1 MVERS
6 KKPSAIPLSPSVPT
20 PRVEFTHDNERI
32 TATLTTGESVEILL
46 YGATV
51 ISWKSHDRENLFLSE
66 KSRLDGSKPVRGGIP
81 LVFPLFGPP
90 PSSGPLS
97 SLSQHGFAR
106 NARWEF
112 LNTSTS
118 ESERAPKSAADNSV
132 TLDFGLST
140 ANLGAE
146 AQKAWP
152 YHFSIIYSVRLGQDE
167 LETTIL
173 VRNEGQES
181 FEFQALMHTYFGVK
195 DISKT
200 TVSGLQGGSYLD
212 KVDSYKEKTESQAQ
226 VGIEGEVDRIYKSLD
241 PKKAVTLLEDG
252 QARFEITRDSLPDV
266 VVWNPGPEKAGGM
279 SDFGPSDG
287 WKRMLCIEPG
297 AVAGLQK
304 LDPGDTFE
312 GGQIIKSL
320 T

>member
-1 MVERS
+1 M
-6 KKPSAIPLSPSVPT
+6 
-20 PRVEFTHDNERI
+20 
-32 TATLTTGESVEILL
+32 
-46 YGATV
+46 
-51 ISWKSHDRENLFLSE
+51 
-66 KSRLDGSKPVRGGIP
+66 
-81 LVFPLFGPP
+81 
-90 PSSGPLS
+90 
-97 SLSQHGFAR
+97 
-106 NARWEF
+106 
-112 LNTSTS
+112 
-118 ESERAPKSAADNSV
+118 
-132 TLDFGLST
+132 
-140 ANLGAE
+140 
-146 AQKAWP
+146 
-152 YHFSIIYSVRLGQDE
+152 
-167 LETTIL
+167 
-173 VRNEGQES
+173 
-181 FEFQALMHTYFGVK
+181 
-195 DISKT
+195 
-200 TVSGLQGGSYLD
+200 SGLQGGSYLD

-287 WKRMLCIEPG
+287 WKRMCKSFISPLAIQVPLLRVMLIVIDLVCIEPG